1 MLLFSTNKKA
11 VFLLG
16 IVCAVLISALVKQ
29 NNFIFDVMD
38 ANHQYD
44 RNDLYR
50 DAPQPLEEIRKP
62 KKTPV
67 VTTKQNMQ
75 DFLEQRQKRRK
86 ALLEESSSKTKNK
99 KPKKRHY
106 KPLNIILFYA
116 DDWRFDTLGAAGNAV
131 VKTPV
136 LDRMAAEGVRFTEN
150 CVTTSICWISR
161 ATLYTGMYLARHKFE
176 MLGAGR
182 TVDGQPMGWE
192 PLKNETIYALL
203 KHHAGYHVGHAGK
216 LGLWTD
222 IDNHKNMDYFV
233 NEDTWHYQE
242 INGKLWHIT
251 EKNTHDAMNF
261 LRARPR
267 TKPFFLNVGY
277 FATHA
282 VDNNPLQY
290 QPQNTSM
297 SMYANDTI
305 PIPLTADAYGKM
317 PYFFGPFNE
326 GRSRWKWRFDKPDK
340 HQTMMKNYYRMAT
353 EVDTSVG
360 TLLKELEKQ
369 GVLNHTLIIFT
380 TDNGNF
386 HAEHGLA
393 DKWYPHQES
402 IKVPLII
409 KDPRMDPEY
418 VGTTNDDFTLN
429 IDLAPT
435 ILKAAGLEPLS
446 TMMGRDMSDLYRKEK
461 NAEGRY
467 LHARERRYLENNN
480 PSSSNSK
487 YHTGNSSNW
496 RTEFFYHHP
505 MHTDRDFI
513 PASEALV
520 RKDYKYMYWPDFDY
534 EELFDLRNDPGEVH
548 DLLKQSKK
556 NKGSEWVAGDDV
568 TDQVRDILEEMRER
582 FKDLK
587 DWAHSDEEAII
598 L

>member
-1 MLLFSTNKKA
+1 MNWSTA
-11 VFLLG
+11 
-16 IVCAVLISALVKQ
+16 
-29 NNFIFDVMD
+29 
-38 ANHQYD
+38 
-44 RNDLYR
+44 
-50 DAPQPLEEIRKP
+50 
-62 KKTPV
+62 
-67 VTTKQNMQ
+67 
-75 DFLEQRQKRRK
+75 
-86 ALLEESSSKTKNK
+86 
-99 KPKKRHY
+99 
-106 KPLNIILFYA
+106 ILF
-116 DDWRFDTLGAAGNAV
+116 R
-131 VKTPV
+131 
-136 LDRMAAEGVRFTEN
+136 
-150 CVTTSICWISR
+150 
-161 ATLYTGMYLARHKFE
+161 
-176 MLGAGR
+176 
-182 TVDGQPMGWE
+182 
-192 PLKNETIYALL
+192 
-203 KHHAGYHVGHAGK
+203 
-216 LGLWTD
+216 
-222 IDNHKNMDYFV
+222 
-233 NEDTWHYQE
+233 
-242 INGKLWHIT
+242 
-251 EKNTHDAMNF
+251 
-261 LRARPR
+261 
-267 TKPFFLNVGY
+267 
-277 FATHA
+277 
-282 VDNNPLQY
+282 
-290 QPQNTSM
+290 
-297 SMYANDTI
+297 
-305 PIPLTADAYGKM
+305 
-317 PYFFGPFNE
+317 PFNE